1 MKFDRSTLLL
11 LVIVFA
17 AGWWT
22 SSRPAPTPGPTDRP
36 VLRWIAKAAKGLLWI
51 ALVAEPAPPEAEA
64 RVARNRV
71 DRDGFQILDNAGT
84 L

>member
-1 MKFDRSTLLL
+1 MQINRSTLLV

-22 SSRPAPTPGPTDRP
+22 SSRPAPTPTPPDRP
-36 VLRWIAKAAKGLLWI
+36 VLRWLARAAKSLLWI
-51 ALVAEPAPPEAEA
+51 AVFAEPAPPEAP
-64 RVARNRV
+64 RVVHARV
-71 DRDGFQILDNAGT
+71 DRDGIRVLDNGST

>member
-1 MKFDRSTLLL
+1 MQINRSTLLV

-22 SSRPAPTPGPTDRP
+22 SSRPSPTPTPPDRP
-36 VLRWIAKAAKGLLWI
+36 VLRWIAKAAKNLLWI
-51 ALVAEPAPPEAEA
+51 AVFAEPPPPEQPT
-64 RVARNRV
+64 RVVHARV
-71 DRDGFQILDNAGT
+71 DRDGMRILDNGST